1 MSVQLI
7 GILCLIGVVLAIVI
21 GNVKKINIGIIAL
34 IFAYIIGSVLQ
45 GQFAS
50 SVTTLFPIKIMM
62 YLVTVCYFY
71 GFAIL
76 NGTMQALGDRIVYAF
91 RNKPA
96 ALPFA
101 IFIGA
106 FIVAAA
112 GGGGLMGVIV
122 MAPIA
127 FQLAKKA
134 NFSPLLAYMAVAMG
148 SPLGGTTFWSV
159 GGVTTRS
166 IAESSGIEGAL
177 ALVQKQSLALAIASI
192 SFFLILYFVTKGYKT
207 QKVEVAKP
215 EPMTKGQK
223 TTLTMIAITI
233 VLVVVPSLINI
244 IAPNPVCKYL
254 ANYVCEIQLL
264 SLIMGVLCTI
274 LKLGDEKQVLK
285 TQIPWNMILTICG
298 VGTLIAVASKFG
310 VIKLV
315 SEWIGTNL
323 GGGAATIA
331 MTAVGAG
338 LSFVSDGMGVCM
350 PTFYPMMTGIA
361 TAAGV
366 SIAPMFLGFT
376 VGIWG
381 TAASPLSSAGGLGMS
396 MCDEESRG
404 KLFTTSLI
412 TTILYGVWIILLAL
426 VGVFNIFA

>member
-1 MSVQLI
+1 MSVQLVS
-7 GILCLIGVVLAIVI
+7 ILCLVAVVLSIVI

-34 IFAYIIGSVLQ
+34 IFAYIIGCVIP
-45 GQFAS
+45 GNFAS
-50 SVTTLFPIKIMM
+50 TVTTLFPVKIMM

-96 ALPFA
+96 ALTFA

-207 QKVEVAKP
+207 QKVDVAKP

-223 TTLTMIAITI
+223 TTLTMIIVTI

-244 IAPNPVCKYL
+244 IAPNPVCRYL
-254 ANYVCEIQLL
+254 ANYVCEIQLI
-264 SLIMGVLCTI
+264 SLIMGVLCTL

-310 VIKLV
+310 VITLV
-315 SEWIGTNL
+315 SEWIGSNL
-323 GGGAATIA
+323 GGGAVTVA
-331 MTAVGAG
+331 MTVVGAG

-350 PTFYPMMTGIA
+350 PTFYPMMAGIA
-361 TAAGV
+361 ATAGV

-396 MCDEESRG
+396 MCDEENRG
-404 KLFTTSLI
+404 KLFTTSLV
-412 TTILYGVWIILLAL
+412 TTILYGVWIVLLAL
-426 VGVFNIFA
+426 VGVFNIFG